1 MSLLFVFAF
10 LLTTRIAAGETKLKI
25 VERGTPFDIS
35 FVVIPASTLILE
47 AAACDPNK
55 VDQYYGNRNG
65 VVTKNEVEKYNL
77 AMDEKAKKLVL
88 KIERALIL
96 EQVNDVNISIAR
108 LQTRIGSLKK
118 VLAYL
123 GSLKQSD
130 NVVLSSVPLG
140 YIGKTSHDT
149 VSTVSIKCLK
159 TSGSLEN
166 EQAIGNKELKQNDI
180 FIGVSPQNIKDA
192 KALEITLNTMKSS
205 IDSAVKAALDNIKK
219 LKAAGKKLTE
229 KEETQMIVKSIP
241 KLTLLPKMLSVKKLS
256 GRSFMPIIVED
267 IPLYNDVWEVL
278 PDEMDGQIMRVD
290 FIRDNKG
297 NKLVIGGG
305 GWEWLNPVLS
315 VVGFELP
322 LYDVNL
328 DLGSV
333 KWPDAKIPNNFL
345 TDLRDSSTKDIQLY
359 EGLIKQL
366 NSSKVNL
373 MRRLNELSK

>member
-1 MSLLFVFAF
+1 MSFSFKSYKLLSLLFVFAF

-108 LQTRIGSLKK
+108 LQTRIGSLK
-118 VLAYL
+118 
-123 GSLKQSD
+123 QSD
-130 NVVLSSVPLG
+130 NVVLFLVLLG

-290 FIRDNKG
+290 FILDNKG

-333 KWPDAKIPNNFL
+333 KWPYAKIPNNFL